1 MVRVFYKGHKRL
13 VHVGKKGGKYVI
25 VEGNKIYLKPKTKA
39 KPVKRKR
46 NKTKQAKKKVVKRK
60 SEKKKP
66 GKQKIMKGGLYV
78 DPLNNKNFS
87 NSNLRNFISEIS
99 EKTPDPTKSPWFRYP
114 PGNDDNPIEW
124 MRIHRNAAVNALS
137 NDPQNLIK
145 LKTKKSRVPAG
156 FTGQKYNKNELD
168 EVVEKMKFEFEKMT
182 KEELFAFYF
191 IKNKTQIIEYI
202 EKNHL
207 GFREFYGFMGDEVYK
222 ILKNFYQI

>member
-1 MVRVFYKGHKRL
+1 MVQVFYKGHKRL

-25 VEGNKIYLKPKTKA
+25 VEGNKIYLKPKTK
-39 KPVKRKR
+39 PVKRKPT
-46 NKTKQAKKKVVKRK
+46 KTKQAKKKVVKRK

-78 DPLNNKNFS
+78 DTLNNL
-87 NSNLRNFISEIS
+87 NLQNEIS
-99 EKTPDPTKSPWFRYP
+99 ERNPDPTEPPWFRYP
-114 PGNDDNPIEW
+114 PSNVDKPYEW
-124 MRIHRNAAVNALS
+124 IRKHRNAAVNALS
-137 NDPQNLIK
+137 IDAQNEIK
-145 LKTKKSRVPAG
+145 LKTKKSRVPVG
-156 FTGQKYNKNELD
+156 FTGQKYNKSKLD
-168 EVVEKMKFEFEKMT
+168 ELVEKMKLEFQEMT

-207 GFREFYGFMGDEVYK
+207 GFVEFYGFMGDEVYK